1 MVKQL
6 LFDEKCHHVSVNEAD
21 SLKTF
26 MSILEALFC
35 GLPEEIRLTKPFIMW
50 FELEYIDETPDS
62 LLMRQC
68 HDASKAVADAL
79 INRYPNVSSISTT
92 MLYPHEFFQKLI
104 VELVVGYDKQLTKY
118 VNDMPTAFPYTLT
131 APKLVELDLT
141 FYCVSEYDL
150 PTICPRSPRKIRI
163 DLDQIPFSWDMF
175 RVGNVS
181 ETIVFDNLVDL
192 SITDVY
198 EDSDAGNM
206 TIANNLDLE
215 FPKLERLH
223 TNNSSLTRK
232 VAQAMMSHG
241 LKWLHCEGSIIS
253 ASQLCKQPLGT
264 LDTLILVW
272 VGEVYSEEFDDFVPL
287 TNEIFNKTSGIEFV
301 RCEISKINISEIMDR
316 VDWPYLTHLMLGFNI
331 PFNVLL
337 DMLPKVPNLV
347 HLEIDICGC
356 DKNVLD
362 ETTELLTNIKE
373 HYPIPSSSKIE
384 TLCLNISH
392 SIMRWKFC
400 NKMSFG
406 GVFENLKWYLPQ
418 LKTIDILE

>member
-1 MVKQL
+1 
-6 LFDEKCHHVSVNEAD
+6 
-21 SLKTF
+21 

-79 INRYPNVSSISTT
+79 INRYPNVSSISTA

-206 TIANNLDLE
+206 AIANNLDLE

-223 TNNSSLTRK
+223 TNN
-232 VAQAMMSHG
+232 
-241 LKWLHCEGSIIS
+241 
-253 ASQLCKQPLGT
+253 
-264 LDTLILVW
+264 
-272 VGEVYSEEFDDFVPL
+272 
-287 TNEIFNKTSGIEFV
+287 
-301 RCEISKINISEIMDR
+301 
-316 VDWPYLTHLMLGFNI
+316 
-331 PFNVLL
+331 
-337 DMLPKVPNLV
+337 
-347 HLEIDICGC
+347 
-356 DKNVLD
+356 
-362 ETTELLTNIKE
+362 
-373 HYPIPSSSKIE
+373 
-384 TLCLNISH
+384 
-392 SIMRWKFC
+392 
-400 NKMSFG
+400 
-406 GVFENLKWYLPQ
+406 
-418 LKTIDILE
+418 